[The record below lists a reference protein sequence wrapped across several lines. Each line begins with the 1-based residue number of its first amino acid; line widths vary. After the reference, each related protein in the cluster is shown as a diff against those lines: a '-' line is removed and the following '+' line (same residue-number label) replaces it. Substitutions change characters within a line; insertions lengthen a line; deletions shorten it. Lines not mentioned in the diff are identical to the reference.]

1 MVRKFDRISIEFS
14 IEFFGRKFYRI
25 FLAGRGGERR
35 ASSQTQEEPTFYINI
50 INWKTE
56 LTGYRTVC
64 GKMCVVLVSTN
75 SLPDCHC
82 PLEIHVNKNDQIGV
96 HGAQAPR
103 GHVCPSAPQ

>member
-1 MVRKFDRISIEFS
+1 MIDITPPECSGVTRIPSQ
-14 IEFFGRKFYRI
+14 G
-25 FLAGRGGERR
+25 GGERR

-64 GKMCVVLVSTN
+64 GKMCGVLVSTN